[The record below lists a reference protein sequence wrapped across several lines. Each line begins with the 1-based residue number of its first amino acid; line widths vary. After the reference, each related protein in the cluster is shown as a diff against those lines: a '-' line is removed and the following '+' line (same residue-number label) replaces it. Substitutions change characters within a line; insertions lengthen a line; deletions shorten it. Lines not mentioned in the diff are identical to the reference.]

1 MPAIS
6 SLRSQRLSAKASD
19 IEKQYVAFR
28 LRLGWF
34 ILPIE
39 SIYRAIT
46 LEKHIPKLTFS
57 GQPIPIID
65 LGKRL
70 FGQTKQGTQN
80 IPQLVINGAIV
91 VSKPSLIVVRS
102 RNEEQNEKLVGI
114 LSNSQPALQ
123 RVSENQLVP
132 LPPTYSQLWKVDFIN
147 SMTLPSQDSPSLFAI
162 DSDRL
167 VASLKAQTLP

>member
-19 IEKQYVAFR
+19 IEKQYVVFR

-34 ILPIE
+34 ILPVE
-39 SIYRAIT
+39 SIYRAIR

-70 FGQTKQGTQN
+70 FGQTKQGSEN

-102 RNEEQNEKLVGI
+102 QNDELVGI

-123 RVSENQLVP
+123 RVSESQLVP
-132 LPPTYSQLWKVDFIN
+132 LPPTYRQLWKVDFIT
-147 SMTLPSQDSPSLFAI
+147 SMTLPSQESPSLFAI

-167 VASLKAQTLP
+167 VGSLVRTV